1 MNLLETLNF
10 VNQNVLNACAYF
22 WWSWWR
28 KKSVFY
34 YLLSFMSELPD
45 ITKKIDILAQK
56 PPVFG
61 DIQTYKYNLVTT
73 GP

>member
-10 VNQNVLNACAYF
+10 VNQNVLNAFAYF

-34 YLLSFMSELPD
+34 YLLSYTSELPD